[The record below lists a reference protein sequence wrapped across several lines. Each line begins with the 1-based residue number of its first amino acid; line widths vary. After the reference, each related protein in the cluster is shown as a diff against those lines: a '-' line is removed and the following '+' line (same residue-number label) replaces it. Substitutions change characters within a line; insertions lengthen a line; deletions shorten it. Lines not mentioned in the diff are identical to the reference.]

1 MPHTMSSAVALAA
14 EISRIAF
21 AGGGSPPEL
30 MGLWAPLHEI
40 LPFSTAWLGTVDTG
54 GARFLTVAT
63 DDRDPVARAYIE
75 SPEYYAEVES
85 SGIWRRRRP
94 TFLRR
99 DARSTDCPFSERLW
113 WPGGKHDGFGVPLI
127 ARDGR
132 PLGLLIL
139 LTDTTVHSSDD
150 GCQIIDKV
158 APMIAAA
165 IDPITSVTGL
175 AGLVADAQA
184 SAVVGPHGVIHP
196 LPGSPQHPLLTTGS
210 EVVTIASER
219 LRTHRSPSA
228 FLYPYPGEQPDDY
241 LRVTVIA
248 CSTVPPSPFD
258 ELLIVSPPGDLH
270 GLTRRELEVLGL
282 VIDGST
288 NRQIA
293 NTLFVTQRTVA
304 AHLEHIRSK
313 LGVPTRTA
321 AAVRSLDRAL
331 YVPPQLAGTAQ

>member
-21 AGGGSPPEL
+21 AAGGSPPEL
-30 MGLWAPLHEI
+30 MGLWGPLREI
-40 LPFSTAWLGTVDTG
+40 LPFSKAWLGAVDTG
-54 GARFLTVAT
+54 GARFLTAAT

-85 SGIWRRRRP
+85 SGMWRRRRP
-94 TFLRR
+94 TFLRK
-99 DARSTDCPFSERLW
+99 DERSADFPISERLW
-113 WPGGKHDGFGVPLI
+113 WPAGKHDGFGVPLF

-132 PLGLLIL
+132 PVGLLIL

-158 APMIAAA
+158 APIIAAA
-165 IDPITSVTGL
+165 IDPMTSVTGL
-175 AGLVADAQA
+175 AGLVADAEA
-184 SAVVGPHGVIHP
+184 AAVIGPNGAVHP
-196 LPGSPQHPLLTTGS
+196 LPGSPRHPLLTTGS
-210 EVVTIASER
+210 KVVTIASDR
-219 LRTHRSPSA
+219 QRTHRSPSA
-228 FLYPYPGEQPDDY
+228 FLYPYPKNQPDDY
-241 LRVTVIA
+241 LRVTAIA
-248 CSTVPPSPFD
+248 CSPPSPFD
-258 ELLIVSPPGDLH
+258 KLLIVSPPGYLY

-313 LGVPTRTA
+313 LDVPTRTA
-321 AAVRSLDRAL
+321 AAVRSLERTL
-331 YVPPQLAGTAQ
+331 YVPPQLAGTAD